1 VDLAVNAIALSARRM
16 GRPSLG
22 IVSTTV
28 RLPKS
33 VLERIDLLMGQN
45 RRAQFIREAVVAE
58 LERRESQK
66 DD

>member
-1 VDLAVNAIALSARRM
+1 M